1 MGYLSEKRLQYSQA
15 CPPCTLLI
23 PCTVDPTG
31 YFRLIWF
38 PKLFCSCGTDESKD
52 LCGLGL
58 IKQLPGETDQA
69 ELMQTKSDESK
80 LHSKHVTLHFD
91 LNKSAAKF

>member
-1 MGYLSEKRLQYSQA
+1 MKSASSIHRRVHCALYW
-15 CPPCTLLI
+15 CTIDL
-23 PCTVDPTG
+23 TG

-38 PKLFCSCGTDESKD
+38 PKLFRSRGIDESKD

-58 IKQLPGETDQA
+58 IKQLLDKTDQE
-69 ELMQTKSDESK
+69 ELLQTKSDESK